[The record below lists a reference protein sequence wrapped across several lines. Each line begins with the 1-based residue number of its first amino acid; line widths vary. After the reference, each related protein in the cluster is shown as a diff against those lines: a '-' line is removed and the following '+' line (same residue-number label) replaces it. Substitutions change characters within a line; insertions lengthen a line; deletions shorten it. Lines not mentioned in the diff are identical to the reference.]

1 MVDLLKDILD
11 TLNSLPNRK
20 VGGKDFTT
28 YDLAKRV
35 EQEIEFWEKNSSAII
50 EVVYEIKES
59 K

>member
-1 MVDLLKDILD
+1 MILLLKDILD

-20 VGGKDFTT
+20 VVGKDFTT
-28 YDLAKRV
+28 YELAKRV

>member
-1 MVDLLKDILD
+1 MIDLLKDILH

-20 VGGKDFTT
+20 VKGKDFTT
-28 YDLAKRV
+28 YNLAKRV
-35 EQEIEFWEKNSSAII
+35 EQEIKFWEKNSSAII

>member
-1 MVDLLKDILD
+1 MIDLLKDILD

-20 VGGKDFTT
+20 VKGKDFTT
-28 YDLAKRV
+28 YELAKRV